1 MFRRRGGAAA
11 AKPAVVA
18 EVASRVQPQ
27 PPPRPAAAPKDRT
40 LTPSAAVTPAAAKPA
55 AAPRR
60 VALPPPSSTERSAT
74 APVGAE
80 ARLKRKS
87 DEMAPKTAARKK
99 KKASKCGFTTNFN
112 FLKIQP
118 GDDAYELEVEVDD
131 GSEW

>member
-1 MFRRRGGAAA
+1 M
-11 AKPAVVA
+11 
-18 EVASRVQPQ
+18 SRDDEE
-27 PPPRPAAAPKDRT
+27 PRPPDEADEDAAPDR
-40 LTPSAAVTPAAAKPA
+40 PPA
-55 AAPRR
+55 
-60 VALPPPSSTERSAT
+60 PSSTERSAT

-99 KKASKCGFTTNFN
+99 KKASKSGFTTNFN
-112 FLKIQP
+112 FLKFQP